1 MRIEFQLL
9 LSYLFTVALRKYE
22 EGSVAC
28 AEGLAVEP
36 ENSQILQLKS
46 KCDKEILSIKTTQRE
61 FSAKLVMKEKHWRA
75 AWDIM
80 SATGRGKEGTDMI
93 GVGYASAGQNP
104 AQLQETLPHYVME
117 SPADTASVG
126 WPVLLLYPQ
135 YSQID
140 VIQGVPAT
148 DMLAIHL
155 GEMFPELADLDSTV
169 EGGCAVPWDRDRE
182 YHVSRLAV
190 YAPLEAV
197 PRICTVE
204 QWLLFCREQ
213 SAIRG
218 EMGAE
223 ACEAATEIAR
233 KRSEA
238 YDRSLLNSKSK
249 AGGFLDV
256 HLGSTF
262 QTIMRAP
269 GHVLAGGL
277 LSLLVFVRGNEAHS
291 NFLSD
296 VRKRGSSVWSLSPS
310 GSIERTPV

>member
-1 MRIEFQLL
+1 
-9 LSYLFTVALRKYE
+9 
-22 EGSVAC
+22 
-28 AEGLAVEP
+28 VEP
-36 ENSQILQLKS
+36 ENSQMLQLKS
-46 KCDKEILSIKTTQRE
+46 KCDKEIFSIKTIASE
-61 FSAKLVMKEKHWRA
+61 ISAKLVIKENHWRA

-80 SATGRGKEGTDMI
+80 SATGSLKGGEEGADMI

-117 SPADTASVG
+117 SPADSASVG

-140 VIQGVPAT
+140 VIQGVTAT

-155 GEMFPELADLDSTV
+155 GEMFPELDDLDSSS

-197 PRICTVE
+197 PRISTLE

-223 ACEAATEIAR
+223 ACEAATEVAR

-238 YDRSLLNSKSK
+238 YERSLLNSKSK
-249 AGGFLDV
+249 AGGFLDI

-277 LSLLVFVRGNEAHS
+277 LTLLVFVRGNEAHS
-291 NFLSD
+291 NFLRD
-296 VRKRGSSVWSLSPS
+296 VNKRGTSVWSMSPS
-310 GSIERTPV
+310 GSIERERV

>member
-1 MRIEFQLL
+1 
-9 LSYLFTVALRKYE
+9 
-22 EGSVAC
+22 
-28 AEGLAVEP
+28 
-36 ENSQILQLKS
+36 
-46 KCDKEILSIKTTQRE
+46 
-61 FSAKLVMKEKHWRA
+61 
-75 AWDIM
+75 
-80 SATGRGKEGTDMI
+80 
-93 GVGYASAGQNP
+93 
-104 AQLQETLPHYVME
+104 ME

-140 VIQGVPAT
+140 VIQGVTAT

-218 EMGAE
+218 EMRQPLKLLGNAAKLTTE
-223 ACEAATEIAR
+223 ACLTR
-233 KRSEA
+233 KAKLE
-238 YDRSLLNSKSK
+238 D
-249 AGGFLDV
+249 FLT
-256 HLGSTF
+256 ST
-262 QTIMRAP
+262 
-269 GHVLAGGL
+269 
-277 LSLLVFVRGNEAHS
+277 
-291 NFLSD
+291 
-296 VRKRGSSVWSLSPS
+296 
-310 GSIERTPV
+310 

>member
-1 MRIEFQLL
+1 M
-9 LSYLFTVALRKYE
+9 
-22 EGSVAC
+22 AC
-28 AEGLAVEP
+28 AAGLAVEP
-36 ENSQILQLKS
+36 ENAQILQLKS
-46 KCDKEILSIKTTQRE
+46 KCEQEIHSAKIIQNE
-61 FSAKLVMKEKHWRA
+61 VSAKLVMKENHWRT

-80 SATGRGKEGTDMI
+80 NATGSLRGGKNGAGMV

-104 AQLQETLPHYVME
+104 AQLQETLPHYVTK
-117 SPADTASVG
+117 SPGGSASVG

-135 YSQID
+135 YNQID
-140 VIQGVPAT
+140 VIQGLVAT

-155 GEMFPELADLDSTV
+155 GEMFPELDDLDSNSG
-169 EGGCAVPWDRDRE
+169 GGCAVPWDRDRE

-190 YAPLEAV
+190 YAPLEAA
-197 PRICTVE
+197 PRISTVE

-223 ACEAATEIAR
+223 ACELAIEIAK
-233 KRSEA
+233 KRSYA
-238 YDRSLLNSKSK
+238 YEQDLLNSDSK
-249 AGGFLDV
+249 AGSFLDV

-277 LSLLVFVRGNEAHS
+277 LTLLVFVRGNEAHS
-291 NFLSD
+291 NFLRD

-310 GSIERTPV
+310 GSIESAPV